1 MSELTALQERLAGLI
16 ASLSPAARRQMAVE
30 VAKKLRTSQQQRI
43 KRQQAPDGTPYA
55 ARKRQPVRSKK
66 GRIKREMFAKLRTSR
81 FMKAKGSDSAAVV
94 EFTGKVQRMARVHQY
109 GLKDRPNR
117 NSRDVQ
123 YEARPLLGY
132 SSSDL
137 QKVESLILDALC
149 QGHCLWIR

>member
-16 ASLSPAARRQMAVE
+16 ASLSPAARRQMAAE

-137 QKVESLILDALC
+137 QKVESLIMDALC
-149 QGHCLWIR
+149 QRY

>member
-16 ASLSPAARRQMAVE
+16 ASLSPAARRQMAAE

-117 NSRDVQ
+117 NTRDVQ
-123 YEARPLLGY
+123 YEARPLLGA
-132 SSSDL
+132 SH
-137 QKVESLILDALC
+137 EENNNILNIIISHLH
-149 QGHCLWIR
+149 G

>member
-16 ASLSPAARRQMAVE
+16 ASLSPAARRQMAADI
-30 VAKKLRTSQQQRI
+30 AKKLHISQQQRI

-66 GRIKREMFAKLRTSR
+66 GRIKREMFAKLRTNR
-81 FMKAKGSDSAAVV
+81 FMKATGNDSAAMV
-94 EFTGKVQRMARVHQY
+94 EFTGKVQRMVRVHQY

-123 YEARPLLGY
+123 YEARQLFGFTRDDEQMIEDVIIRHLG
-132 SSSDL
+132 
-137 QKVESLILDALC
+137 K
-149 QGHCLWIR
+149 

>member
-16 ASLSPAARRQMAVE
+16 ASLSPAARRQMAAE
-30 VAKKLRTSQQQRI
+30 IAKKLRTSQQQRI

-94 EFTGKVQRMARVHQY
+94 EFTGKVQRLARVHQY

-117 NSRDVQ
+117 HSRDVQ
-123 YEARPLLGY
+123 YEARPLLGFKEKDNEGLMSVLFNY
-132 SSSDL
+132 LSVRL
-137 QKVESLILDALC
+137 
-149 QGHCLWIR
+149 

>member
-16 ASLSPAARRQMAVE
+16 ASLSPAARRQMAAE

-43 KRQQAPDGTPYA
+43 KRQQAPNGTPYA

-137 QKVESLILDALC
+137 QKVESLIMDALC
-149 QGHCLWIR
+149 QRH

>member
-16 ASLSPAARRQMAVE
+16 ASLSPAARRQMAAE
-30 VAKKLRTSQQQRI
+30 IAKKLRTSQQQRI

-66 GRIKREMFAKLRTSR
+66 GRIKREMFARLRTNR

-94 EFTGKVQRMARVHQY
+94 EFTGKVQRMVRVHQY

-117 NSRDVQ
+117 NSREVQ
-123 YEARPLLGY
+123 YEARQLFGFTR
-132 SSSDL
+132 DDE
-137 QKVESLILDALC
+137 QMIESVLFKYLMK
-149 QGHCLWIR
+149 

>member
-30 VAKKLRTSQQQRI
+30 VAKKLRTRQQQRI

-137 QKVESLILDALC
+137 QKVESLIMDALC
-149 QGHCLWIR
+149 QRH

>member
-16 ASLSPAARRQMAVE
+16 ASLSPAARRQMAAE
-30 VAKKLRTSQQQRI
+30 IAKKLRTSQQQRI

-94 EFTGKVQRMARVHQY
+94 DFTGKVQRMARVHQY

-123 YEARPLLGY
+123 YEARPLLGINADDV
-132 SSSDL
+132 SVINDIIIG
-137 QKVESLILDALC
+137 SLSK
-149 QGHCLWIR
+149 

>member
-1 MSELTALQERLAGLI
+1 MSELTALQARLAGLI
-16 ASLSPAARRQMAVE
+16 ASLSPAARRQMAAD
-30 VAKKLRTSQQQRI
+30 VAKNLRTRQQQRI

-66 GRIKREMFAKLRTSR
+66 GRIKREMFAKLRTNR
-81 FMKAKGSDSAAVV
+81 FMKAKGSDSAALV

-123 YEARPLLGY
+123 YQARPLFGFSRGDEQIIEDVIIRHLG
-132 SSSDL
+132 
-137 QKVESLILDALC
+137 K
-149 QGHCLWIR
+149 

>member
-16 ASLSPAARRQMAVE
+16 ASLSPTARRQMAAE
-30 VAKKLRTSQQQRI
+30 IAKKLRTSQQQRI
-43 KRQQAPDGTPYA
+43 RRQQAPDGTPYA

-66 GRIKREMFAKLRTSR
+66 GRIKREMFARLRTNR

-94 EFTGKVQRMARVHQY
+94 EFTGKVQRMARVHQF

-123 YEARPLLGY
+123 YETRPLLGF
-132 SSSDL
+132 SQDDEL
-137 QKVESLILDALC
+137 LVERCIITMIMKDSIN
-149 QGHCLWIR
+149 

>member
-16 ASLSPAARRQMAVE
+16 ASLSPTARRQMAAE
-30 VAKKLRTSQQQRI
+30 IAKKLRTSQQQRI

-66 GRIKREMFAKLRTSR
+66 GRIKREMFAKLRTNR

-123 YEARPLLGY
+123 YDARPLFGFTRDDEQMIEEVIIKHL
-132 SSSDL
+132 S
-137 QKVESLILDALC
+137 Q
-149 QGHCLWIR
+149 

>member
-16 ASLSPAARRQMAVE
+16 ARLSPAARRQMAAE
-30 VAKKLRTSQQQRI
+30 IAKKLRTSQQQRI
-43 KRQQAPDGTPYA
+43 KRQQAPDGTQYA

-66 GRIKREMFAKLRTSR
+66 GRIKREMFARLRTNR
-81 FMKAKGSDSAAVV
+81 FMKAKGSDSAAMV

-123 YEARPLLGY
+123 YDARPLLGFTR
-132 SSSDL
+132 DDE
-137 QKVESLILDALC
+137 QMIEDVI
-149 QGHCLWIR
+149 IRHLGK

>member
-1 MSELTALQERLAGLI
+1 MSDLTVLQERLAGLI
-16 ASLSPAARRQMAVE
+16 ASLSPAARRQMAAE
-30 VAKKLRTSQQQRI
+30 IAKKLRASQQQRI

-81 FMKAKGSDSAAVV
+81 FMKVKGSDSAAVV

-117 NSRDVQ
+117 HSQEVQ
-123 YEARPLLGY
+123 YPARPLLGF
-132 SSSDL
+132 SRDDEQMIEDIIIQHLS
-137 QKVESLILDALC
+137 Q
-149 QGHCLWIR
+149 

>member
-66 GRIKREMFAKLRTSR
+66 GRIKREMFTKLRTSR

-137 QKVESLILDALC
+137 QKVESLIMDALC
-149 QGHCLWIR
+149 QRH

>member
-16 ASLSPAARRQMAVE
+16 ARLSPAARRQMAAE
-30 VAKKLRTSQQQRI
+30 IAKKLRTSQQQRI

-55 ARKRQPVRSKK
+55 ARKRQPVRSKQ
-66 GRIKREMFAKLRTSR
+66 GRIKREMFAKLRTNR

-123 YEARPLLGY
+123 YEARPLLGFTR
-132 SSSDL
+132 DDE
-137 QKVESLILDALC
+137 QMIEDVI
-149 QGHCLWIR
+149 IRHLGK

>member
-16 ASLSPAARRQMAVE
+16 ASLSPAARRQMAAE
-30 VAKKLRTSQQQRI
+30 IAKKLRTSQQQRI
-43 KRQQAPDGTPYA
+43 KRQQTPDGTPYA

-137 QKVESLILDALC
+137 QKVESLIMDALC
-149 QGHCLWIR
+149 QRH

>member
-109 GLKDRPNR
+109 G
-117 NSRDVQ
+117 RDVQ

-137 QKVESLILDALC
+137 QKVESLIMDALC
-149 QGHCLWIR
+149 QRH

>member
-16 ASLSPAARRQMAVE
+16 ASLSPAARRQMAAE
-30 VAKKLRTSQQQRI
+30 IAKKLRTSQQQRI

-66 GRIKREMFAKLRTSR
+66 GRIKREMFAKLRTNR
-81 FMKAKGSDSAAVV
+81 FMEAKGSDSAAVV

-123 YEARPLLGY
+123 YEARPLLGFKENDNE
-132 SSSDL
+132 DL
-137 QKVESLILDALC
+137 TSVIFNYLSVRL
-149 QGHCLWIR
+149 

>member
-16 ASLSPAARRQMAVE
+16 ASLSPAARRQMAAE
-30 VAKKLRTSQQQRI
+30 IAKKLRTSQQQRI
-43 KRQQAPDGTPYA
+43 
-55 ARKRQPVRSKK
+55 KRQPVRSKK

-123 YEARPLLGY
+123 YEARPLLGFTR
-132 SSSDL
+132 DDE
-137 QKVESLILDALC
+137 QMIEDVI
-149 QGHCLWIR
+149 IRHLGK